1 MRRIPCRTR
10 CAPRPSWIEWYR
22 AARERRL
29 MPASDSASSRRSD
42 LGSDGER
49 SFGPSSTSGDGWTT
63 RGFTILDPEKGFRG
77 PSMKGVSPHHRSSGL
92 DRRIT
97 QMGSGAYQISADVG
111 RRPLDRRRE
120 GETALGRRL
129 RSFRCAP
136 WKTVRIFEGIVEVFQ
151 DAHFSKRGAHLQRM
165 CAPSNEANERADRRR
180 VAPHCLFVPL
190 CSHRSSLL
198 LCDIRSH
205 CLGRRRRSV
214 DCANDADLNLIG
226 DICVI
231 CG

>member
-1 MRRIPCRTR
+1 
-10 CAPRPSWIEWYR
+10 
-22 AARERRL
+22 

-120 GETALGRRL
+120 GETALGRRCAVFGAHL
-129 RSFRCAP
+129 GKRCASS
-136 WKTVRIFEGIVEVFQ
+136 KESSRFSKMRTFRKGVRIFEGC
-151 DAHFSKRGAHLQRM
+151 AHLRTKRTREQTG
-165 CAPSNEANERADRRR
+165 AESRRTASLYLC
-180 VAPHCLFVPL
+180 VLTDLLF
-190 CSHRSSLL
+190 CSATSG
-198 LCDIRSH
+198 H